1 LILTNETNGS
11 GTSFQIFLIFF
22 EGYTVG
28 VNLFLENLDVD
39 IQKEEAIVEYEDEDI
54 LIKTLFTKEGY
65 EVTEG

>member
-1 LILTNETNGS
+1 MIREFKELIDEAVD
-11 GTSFQIFLIFF
+11 

-65 EVTEG
+65 EITED

>member
-1 LILTNETNGS
+1 MIREFKELIDEAVD
-11 GTSFQIFLIFF
+11 

-39 IQKEEAIVEYEDEDI
+39 IQKEEAIVEYKDEDI

-65 EVTEG
+65 EITEG

>member
-1 LILTNETNGS
+1 MIREFKELIDEAVD
-11 GTSFQIFLIFF
+11 